1 MLKCLV
7 CCLMSFLILTGC
19 KSTTEIVRNWNY
31 IKVCAPPRNDSIQ
44 KLSDKN
50 DDYIRVQLRNGD
62 IGNCPSDNNKLHS
75 IRYNKPYSER
85 AELTGKY
92 KDFSLNENYLIK
104 FKVRFV
110 KGFNKSDLS
119 ETFFQIKDCPNS
131 NVPLMAKLGKVG
143 QRYVFKFFLS
153 HPPQIKRFITSNPI
167 DNAWHDIKIYF
178 YTGKP
183 NRISIFYDDH
193 ELLNNR
199 QFKNVLTCG
208 KPTLRIG
215 IYRSGNI
222 RQPNSHSIVDYK
234 NIEIKKIKV
243 FPWDLKSKKGFIYKR
258 ENYFCFNESM
268 DNPKV
273 YIDKSICKKNHTSI
287 SAREYLKLKKII
299 EE

>member
-1 MLKCLV
+1 MKFLMCL
-7 CCLMSFLILTGC
+7 LISFFAIIGC
-19 KSTTEIVRNWNY
+19 KPSTELVKNWNY
-31 IKVCAPPRNDSIQ
+31 KKNCASPQNDSIQ

-50 DDYIRVQLRNGD
+50 GDYIRVQLRNGD
-62 IGNCPSDNNKLHS
+62 IGNCPTDNNKAHS
-75 IRYNKPYSER
+75 IKNNKPYSER

-104 FKVRFV
+104 FKVRFI
-110 KGFNKSDLS
+110 KGFNNSDLT
-119 ETFFQIKDCPNS
+119 ETFFQIKDCPSS

-143 QRYVFKFFLS
+143 QRYVFRFLLGS
-153 HPPQIKRFITSNPI
+153 RPPQIKRYITSNPI
-167 DNAWHDIKIYF
+167 DNVWHDIKIYF

-193 ELLNNR
+193 ELLNNK

-208 KPTLRIG
+208 KPTLRLG

-222 RQPNSHSIVDYK
+222 RTPNSHSIVDYK
-234 NIEIKKIKV
+234 NIEIEKIKI
-243 FPWDLKSKKGFIYKR
+243 FPWDLKSKKGLIYKKA
-258 ENYFCFNESM
+258 NYFCFNENM

-273 YIDKSICKKNHTSI
+273 YIVKSICKKNHSSI
-287 SAREYLKLKKII
+287 SAREYYKLKKII